1 VGKYN
6 MGILEQIKNLYLY
19 DFGIFIEMSP
29 DEEQKSQLE
38 ANIQM
43 ALSQKDISLE
53 DAIDIREM
61 RNLKLANQLLKV
73 KRKQKAAQMQQMEAQ
88 KQQMQAQVNQ
98 QSQQMAAKAAMQAQQ
113 MEMQTK
119 MQLQQA
125 EAAMQ
130 IEKMKNEA
138 ALKQQLMAV
147 EFQYQMQLKG
157 VEQSQLDAREESR
170 ETGKSERISQANT
183 EQSKLIQQRK
193 NNTAPI
199 SFESNE
205 DSLDG
210 FDFSEFNP
218 R

>member
-1 VGKYN
+1 
-6 MGILEQIKNLYLY
+6 
-19 DFGIFIEMSP
+19 MSP
-29 DEEQKSQLE
+29 DEEQKAQLE

-73 KRKQKAAQMQQMEAQ
+73 KRKQKAAQQQQMEAQ

-98 QSQQMAAKAAMQAQQ
+98 QSQQMAAKAAMQQSQ
-113 MEMQTK
+113 MDMQAK

-157 VEQSQLDAREESR
+157 VEQSQIDAREVSR

-193 NNTAPI
+193 NNTAPVN
-199 SFESNE
+199 FESNE

>member
-1 VGKYN
+1 
-6 MGILEQIKNLYLY
+6 
-19 DFGIFIEMSP
+19 
-29 DEEQKSQLE
+29 
-38 ANIQM
+38 M

-53 DAIDIREM
+53 DAIDIRQI

-73 KRKQKAAQMQQMEAQ
+73 KRKQRAAAMQQQEAQ

-98 QSQQMAAKAAMQAQQ
+98 QSQQMAAQAAMQKQQ
-113 MEMQTK
+113 METQAK

-125 EAAMQ
+125 EAAME

-147 EFQYQMQLKG
+147 EFNYQMQLKG
-157 VEQSQLDAREESR
+157 MEQTQMDAREEMR
-170 ETGKSERISQANT
+170 EKGKSKRIAEANT
-183 EQSKLIQQRK
+183 QQSKLIQQRK

-199 SFESNE
+199 NFESNE